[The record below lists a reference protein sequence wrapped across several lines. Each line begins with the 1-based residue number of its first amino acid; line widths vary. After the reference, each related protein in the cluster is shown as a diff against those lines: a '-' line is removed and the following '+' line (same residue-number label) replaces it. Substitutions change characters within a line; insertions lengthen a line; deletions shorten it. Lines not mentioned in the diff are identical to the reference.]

1 MNDPAPQLEQPPP
14 GTQSDQPKF
23 KSDYAQ
29 DPGVPSFRLL
39 GIEPILAQRI
49 IRLGVPVI
57 IGMLT
62 QTAINIIDGL
72 MVGRLP
78 DEVAVIGT
86 AAIGPS
92 LILLWAFGGFLS
104 AISVGTQAMTARRIG
119 EGTPKKAGQVLAN
132 SLTVAVLA
140 SVTVTLFAVWAARPI
155 FEFISNDNAVQ
166 EAGTVYSRIR
176 FIGILSMVTMASFKS
191 FYDGLG
197 QVRVHMTVAICMNI
211 INATLNYFL
220 IFGFDFGAFE
230 VPALE
235 VNGAG
240 IASVI
245 SSYMGVLGIMLWSL
259 RKKDRVRYRVYN
271 AANLNRKVA
280 YSVSILS
287 LWSGLATSVVMVG
300 FGLFYA
306 IVGKIDALEGLQAVN
321 TSATSVII
329 NIMMLVF
336 MTALAFGTSTATLV
350 SQSLGNNQPGL
361 AERYG
366 WQSMILMTL
375 VMSLFGSTFYF
386 YPEHWLQM
394 FLPAQMEGQD
404 VLKLQ
409 VIQVAIPALKLC
421 ALLAPIAAA
430 GLVFTQALYGAGQ
443 TRFVM
448 AVELFLHFTC
458 LVPLAYWFA
467 VSLEWGFMGCW
478 WATLVYVTS
487 LAIAT
492 GARFASGKWKTEVI

>member
-1 MNDPAPQLEQPPP
+1 MND
-14 GTQSDQPKF
+14 SDFNPNDNASLPKE
-23 KSDYAQ
+23 KSNDSISEYAI
-29 DPGVPSFRLL
+29 DPGPASHKIL
-39 GIEPILAQRI
+39 GVEPILARRI
-49 IRLGVPVI
+49 VRLGVPVI

-78 DEVAVIGT
+78 DEAAVIGT

-119 EGTPKKAGQVLAN
+119 EGEVQKAGRVLTN
-132 SLTVAVLA
+132 SLTVAIIS
-140 SVTVTLFAVWAARPI
+140 SVTVTALALFIARPI
-155 FEFISNDNAVQ
+155 FNFISEDPSVQ
-166 EAGTVYSRIR
+166 EAGSIYSQIR
-176 FIGILSMVTMASFKS
+176 FIGILSMVLMASYKS

-197 QVRVHMTVAICMNI
+197 QVRVHMTVAIFMNI
-211 INATLNYFL
+211 LNASLNYLL
-220 IFGFDFGAFE
+220 IFGHDFGAFQI
-230 VPALE
+230 PRLE

-245 SSYMGVLGIMLWSL
+245 SSYAGVIGMLVWSL
-259 RKKDRVRYRVYN
+259 RRKDRQEFQVYRFS
-271 AANLNRKVA
+271 NLNRKVA

-306 IVGKIDALEGLQAVN
+306 IVGKIDAIEGLHAVN

-350 SQSLGNNQPGL
+350 SQSLGNRNPEL
-361 AERYG
+361 AARYG
-366 WQSMILMTL
+366 WQSLILMTL
-375 VMSLFGSTFYF
+375 LMSIFGSTFYF
-386 YPEHWLQM
+386 FPQAWLQF
-394 FLPAQMEGQD
+394 FLPTKLSSD
-404 VLKLQ
+404 LSLKLQ
-409 VIQVAIPALKLC
+409 VITVATPALKLC

-430 GLVFTQALYGAGQ
+430 GLIFTQALYGAGQ

-448 AVELFLHFTC
+448 TIELFLHFTC
-458 LVPLAYWFA
+458 LVPLAYVFA
-467 VSLEWGFMGCW
+467 VVWEWGFMGCW
-478 WATLVYVTS
+478 WATLVYVSS
-487 LAIAT
+487 LALAT
-492 GARFASGKWKTEVI
+492 GWRFASGKWKAEQI